1 MLSPAGPRPEALVPR
16 SLAQVAA
23 RLGVP
28 LIPGATPG
36 AQARGAVT
44 GVTLDSRTVR
54 PGDLYAALPGARTHG
69 ADYAADAARAG
80 AVAALTDPAGADR
93 VVAAG
98 LSAYVVPAPRARLGE
113 LAAWLYGDPSAHLLT
128 VGVTGT
134 NGKTT
139 TAYLIEAGLR
149 AAGHVTG
156 LLGTIETRIGSRVLP
171 SVRTTPEAPDLQAL
185 LALMREQQATA
196 VVMEVSSHA
205 LALGRVDGTVF
216 GVAAFTNLS
225 QDHLDFHGTLENY
238 YTAKASLFDPARTR
252 RAVIDVD
259 DAYGSRLAREVSV
272 PSRTVSTTTR
282 GRTDWWIEGVE
293 PDPDGGVTFVLHGP
307 AGVAVRAGTGL
318 AGVFNVANAAVA
330 LATLAAVGTD
340 LEVAAPAVAALTI
353 PGRMERVSSAGAAA
367 ADILAVVDYA
377 HTPDAVAAM
386 LAALRPVTRGR
397 LICVLGCGGDRDRG
411 KRAWMGQAAAR
422 GADRLVVTDDN
433 PRSEDP
439 ASIRAAMLDGALTV
453 PAVERAEVLEIPGR
467 ATAISTAV
475 RDARPGDTVLVAGKG
490 HETGQEIAGVVHDFD
505 DRCELRR
512 ALDGAVA

>member
-1 MLSPAGPRPEALVPR
+1 MLSPGGPRPEAVVPR
-16 SLAQVAA
+16 SLAEVAA

-28 LIPGATPG
+28 LIPVASGADAGGT
-36 AQARGAVT
+36 VT
-44 GVTLDSRTVR
+44 GVTLDSRAVR
-54 PGDLYAALPGARTHG
+54 PGDLYVALPGARTHG
-69 ADYAADAARAG
+69 ADYARDAARAG
-80 AVAALTDPAGADR
+80 AVAALTDAAGAKR
-93 VVAAG
+93 VAAAG
-98 LSAYVVPAPRARLGE
+98 LSSYVVPAPRARLGG
-113 LAAWLYGDPSAHLLT
+113 LAAWLYGDPSANLVT

-149 AAGHVTG
+149 AVGHITG
-156 LLGTIETRIGSRVLP
+156 LVGTIETRIGARVLP

-185 LALMREQQATA
+185 LALMREEQVTA

-238 YTAKASLFDPARTR
+238 YAAKASLFDPARTR

-259 DAYGSRLAREVSV
+259 DAYGARLAKEVAV
-272 PSRTVSTTTR
+272 PAQTVSTT
-282 GRTDWWIEGVE
+282 GPGHSDWWIEGLE
-293 PDPDGGVTFVLHGP
+293 PATAGGHTFVLHGP

-318 AGVFNVANAAVA
+318 PGAFNVANAAVA
-330 LATLAAVGTD
+330 LATLTVAGAD
-340 LEVAAPAVAALTI
+340 LALAAPAVATLAI
-353 PGRMERVSSAGAAA
+353 PGRMERVNPDGAAA
-367 ADILAVVDYA
+367 PDVLAVVDYA
-377 HTPDAVAAM
+377 HTPAAVAAV

-411 KRAWMGQAAAR
+411 KRASMGQAAAR

-439 ASIRAAMLDGALTV
+439 ATIRAAMLDGALTV
-453 PAVERAEVLEIPGR
+453 PATERAEVLEIPGR
-467 ATAISTAV
+467 ATAISAAV
-475 RDARPGDTVLVAGKG
+475 RDAGPGDTVLVAGKG

-505 DRCELRR
+505 DRRELRR
-512 ALDGAVA
+512 ALAGVVA